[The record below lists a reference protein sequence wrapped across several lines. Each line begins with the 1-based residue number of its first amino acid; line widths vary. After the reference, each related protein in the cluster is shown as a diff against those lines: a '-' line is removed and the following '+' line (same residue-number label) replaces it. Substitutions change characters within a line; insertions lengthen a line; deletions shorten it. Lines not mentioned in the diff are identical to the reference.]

1 MKNFLIMMLF
11 CGVSAAAQD
20 NTVSQNLP
28 ELQEWY
34 SWKGSIFTT
43 GGKVSYLPGF
53 DSLGGG
59 LNAITQHRGGDPV
72 WYNRFPFD
80 TTAQFQW
87 KSGGAFDVYQ
97 LDANGDG
104 IPDYFDTKGRVYRG
118 RKGQKPESEPAV
130 ILSRGG
136 TKNPLIGDLNN
147 DGYDDLLAYNDEKFL
162 DVVFGNKD
170 ISAMTRITIQY
181 PIETSHYV
189 GGYFSESGKPRII
202 FYYDWGSF
210 ESFAIYA
217 LNISYTGN
225 KPTISFEQLD
235 IIRTFKSSSSEKIYE
250 TCCNYF
256 YWNKRTGENYFVLS
270 LTMKPGET
278 KPKYVAYTITKDKFV
293 FLRENAVSGGSY
305 SYLSGSID
313 GDKEEDFI
321 GGRSIKIDGVS
332 YRSMAILPG
341 LPLDKSEPI
350 SPVAFFRRPLCGY
363 SEWVSYIRDVNND
376 GIGDLAY
383 GGADGCFS
391 IYLGLDWRKVSVN
404 DIVEF
409 NSFKIHQNIPNPVQK
424 DRKTLLPISLN
435 KSGNYSLTLYDMQG
449 NKIKELFVGELSEGE
464 HKIPLDL
471 IGLSAGMYIVK
482 MNNGSVSRERAILIG
497 E

>member
-1 MKNFLIMMLF
+1 MECNPMKTTIFLPLML
-11 CGVSAAAQD
+11 CCVVAAAQD

-80 TTAQFQW
+80 TVKQFSW

-136 TKNPLIGDLNN
+136 TKNPLIGDMNN
-147 DGYDDLLAYNDEKFL
+147 DGNDDLLAYNDESYL
-162 DVVFGNKD
+162 DIVFGNKD
-170 ISAMTRITIQY
+170 LSAMTRITVHF
-181 PIETSHYV
+181 PVETSHYV

-217 LNISYTGN
+217 LNITYTGN

-235 IIRTFKSSSSEKIYE
+235 IIRTFKSNSSEKIYE
-250 TCCNYF
+250 
-256 YWNKRTGENYFVLS
+256 LS
-270 LTMKPGET
+270 LSTLTTIYKEPLGIFTRRVTSSDPYASEGDF
-278 KPKYVAYTITKDKFV
+278 YTIQNDKFKFLFTDTRSFGTPF
-293 FLRENAVSGGSY
+293 FLRYSADKDTTPDLVRAQKGIFYLFSGYPQKS
-305 SYLSGSID
+305 SLAKAIIPLSSSCSNVIANT
-313 GDKEEDFI
+313 I
-321 GGRSIKIDGVS
+321 N
-332 YRSMAILPG
+332 
-341 LPLDKSEPI
+341 
-350 SPVAFFRRPLCGY
+350 
-363 SEWVSYIRDVNND
+363 DVNND
-376 GIGDLAY
+376 GINDVAF
-383 GGADGCFS
+383 GADGCFS
-391 IYLGLDWRKVSVN
+391 VYLGLDWRKVGVN
-404 DIVEF
+404 EVAEY

-424 DRKTLLPISLN
+424 DRKTLLPVSL
-435 KSGNYSLTLYDMQG
+435 KQQGSYTITLYSLQG
-449 NKIKELFVGELSEGE
+449 NKIKELFTSELSEGD

-471 IGLSAGMYIVK
+471 MGLSAGMYIVK
-482 MNNGSVSRERAILIG
+482 MNNGSVSRERAIMIG